1 MPMEPAHGKKPSFRS
16 VRTLVRYVDEDRS
29 IVDAIF
35 SFDDLDLM
43 RSQPVELCF
52 HMIGPKGRQFSYQT
66 SFEVVS
72 ESGMV
77 RFELDQ
83 PHRWWPA
90 GMGDQNLYEL
100 QITLLVGDE
109 KLDSWK
115 TTLGMT
121 SVRTSTSSD
130 DRDLLVNGHRYNVHE
145 VLTIDRH
152 DEHSILPIGS
162 DTLLLVRN
170 HFAPNVLYEAA
181 DRAGILLIQSVP
193 LSHDNEPDV
202 NVAQQVDRL
211 AAHPS
216 LAGWMVDHASRVADR
231 MANRIQF
238 LDPSRQVF
246 RDLPRAS

>member
-1 MPMEPAHGKKPSFRS
+1 MHMKPTHGKKPSFRS

-29 IVDAIF
+29 IVDATF
-35 SFDDLDLM
+35 AFDDLNLI
-43 RSQPVELCF
+43 RSQPVELSF
-52 HMIGPKGRQFSYQT
+52 HMVGPKGRQFSYQT
-66 SFEVVS
+66 SFEVAS
-72 ESGMV
+72 ETGMV

-100 QITLLVGDE
+100 QISLLVGDE
-109 KLDSWK
+109 KLDAWN

-121 SVRTSTSSD
+121 SVRASLSND

-145 VLTIDRH
+145 ILTIDRH
-152 DEHSILPIGS
+152 DEHSVLPIGS

-170 HFAPNVLYEAA
+170 HFGPTVLYEAA
-181 DRAGILLIQSVP
+181 DRAGILLVQCVP
-193 LSHDNEPDV
+193 LSHASEPDV

-216 LAGWMVDHASRVADR
+216 LAGWMVDHNSRIADR
-231 MANRIQF
+231 MANRIQY
-238 LDPSRQVF
+238 LDPTRQVF
-246 RDLPRAS
+246 RDLPMAS